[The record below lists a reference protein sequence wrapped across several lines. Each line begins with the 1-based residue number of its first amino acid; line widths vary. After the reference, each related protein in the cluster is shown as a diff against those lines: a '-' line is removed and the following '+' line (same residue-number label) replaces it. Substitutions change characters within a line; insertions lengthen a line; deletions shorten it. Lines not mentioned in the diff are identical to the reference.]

1 MTRTSKNT
9 NIGRTRTHRYRNLT
23 DEEIAELL
31 GPEYASPE
39 YQQKRGGGGSE

>member
-1 MTRTSKNT
+1 MTRTRKNT
-9 NIGRTRTHRYRNLT
+9 NIGRTRTSKYRNLT

-39 YQQKRGGGGSE
+39 YAAKHADGGSE